1 MKKII
6 SILVIATLFVAC
18 GNKAEAPAVSVDS
31 TKVDSVKAVDSTK
44 AVDSVKIDSSSV
56 K

>member
-6 SILVIATLFVAC
+6 SILVIAALFVAC
-18 GNKAEAPAVSVDS
+18 GNKAEAPAVS
-31 TKVDSVKAVDSTK
+31 VDSVKAVDSTK

>member
-6 SILVIATLFVAC
+6 SIVLVATLFVAC
-18 GNKAEAPAVSVDS
+18 NNQAEAPAASVDS
-31 TKVDSVKAVDSTK
+31 VKVVDSVKAV
-44 AVDSVKIDSSSV
+44 VDSVKVDSSSV

>member
-18 GNKAEAPAVSVDS
+18 GNKAEAPAV
-31 TKVDSVKAVDSTK
+31 
-44 AVDSVKIDSSSV
+44 AVDSVKSVDSTVVVDSIKIDSSS
-56 K
+56 KK

>member
-31 TKVDSVKAVDSTK
+31 VKIDSVKAVDSIK
-44 AVDSVKIDSSSV
+44 VDSVKIDSSSV

>member
-6 SILVIATLFVAC
+6 SIVLVATLFVAC
-18 GNKAEAPAVSVDS
+18 NNQAEAPAAS
-31 TKVDSVKAVDSTK
+31 VDSVKAVDSVIV
-44 AVDSVKIDSSSV
+44 ADSTIIDSSSV

>member
-6 SILVIATLFVAC
+6 AILVIATLFVAC
-18 GNKAEAPAVSVDS
+18 NNQAEAPAVA
-31 TKVDSVKAVDSTK
+31 VDSVKAVDS
-44 AVDSVKIDSSSV
+44 AAVVVDSVSVDSSSV

>member
-31 TKVDSVKAVDSTK
+31 VKSVDSAKVVVDSI
-44 AVDSVKIDSSSV
+44 KIDSSS
-56 K
+56 KK